1 LYFYA
6 SRDSDSRRAFRLSSL
21 FFRPSLERMLFRW
34 KSTVDGER
42 FSR

>member
-1 LYFYA
+1 
-6 SRDSDSRRAFRLSSL
+6 L